1 MKQCNTRSPV
11 ASSIKLPLRG
21 RGLYLHDA
29 RDQYA
34 SLSISPPY
42 TRMCIGRKF
51 ILRRRGQRSFFAAG
65 GGAIDLVM
73 QLTGCSFTSAVQRL
87 LSEAEGVLNR
97 THGLQFLS

>member
-51 ILRRRGQRSFFAAG
+51 ILRRRGQRSFFAAEFFLPPE
-65 GGAIDLVM
+65 AA
-73 QLTGCSFTSAVQRL
+73 QLTSSCS
-87 LSEAEGVLNR
+87 
-97 THGLQFLS
+97 